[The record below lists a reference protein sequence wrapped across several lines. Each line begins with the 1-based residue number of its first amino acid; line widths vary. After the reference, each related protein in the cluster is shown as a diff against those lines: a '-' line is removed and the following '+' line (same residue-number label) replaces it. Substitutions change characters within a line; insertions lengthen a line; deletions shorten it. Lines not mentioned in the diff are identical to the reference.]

1 MSFLIWAAWDSLTS
15 LETESQQ
22 TESPTAT
29 SALIWCQGGEKTS
42 VKWRLKCW
50 LRKRKMEKICK
61 LCNCI
66 LSECNDYSPKVNIIF
81 RTEHLQTRNAT
92 ANMYESNSN
101 LYVEHNLQAA
111 IQRTDRQTYR
121 QRETEREWKRKEH
134 LTVLYSVFTSP
145 LDMTKYLH

>member
-1 MSFLIWAAWDSLTS
+1 
-15 LETESQQ
+15 
-22 TESPTAT
+22 
-29 SALIWCQGGEKTS
+29 
-42 VKWRLKCW
+42 
-50 LRKRKMEKICK
+50 MEKICK

-81 RTEHLQTRNAT
+81 RMEHLQTRNAT

-121 QRETEREWKRKEH
+121 HRETERESEKEKNISLYYTVFSH
-134 LTVLYSVFTSP
+134 LLWI
-145 LDMTKYLH
+145 